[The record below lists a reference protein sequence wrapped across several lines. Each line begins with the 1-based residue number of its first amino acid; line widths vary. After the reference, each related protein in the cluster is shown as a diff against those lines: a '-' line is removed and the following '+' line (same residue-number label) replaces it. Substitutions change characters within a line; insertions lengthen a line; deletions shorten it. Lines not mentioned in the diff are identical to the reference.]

1 MRGLYV
7 IGRRLAVVVQY
18 SKMSSIKGRDTLILD
33 AFCQEYAKTVAFHLH
48 PFAEQ
53 AVQIL
58 FPGQTALLSLW
69 HTNLFVKF
77 DRLYTTEELSRVL

>member
-1 MRGLYV
+1 MCGLYV
-7 IGRRLAVVVQY
+7 IGRRLAVVIQY
-18 SKMSSIKGRDTLILD
+18 SKTSSIKGRDTLISYVLD

-58 FPGQTALLSLW
+58 FPGQTTLLSL
-69 HTNLFVKF
+69 
-77 DRLYTTEELSRVL
+77 